1 MGPTYLYCTI
11 MMNQDETTTLMS
23 DTMTD
28 SSSALLGGLPS
39 PASQQEKQGGRKSG
53 HRRRPFVLLV
63 GVFFCL
69 VAVIVLKAKKKEAL
83 DELRSLTGTGG
94 TLRRSYYQAP
104 ITPLPTPSSAFA
116 GANNSHVNNRNS
128 QFIMPGS
135 TDARARKADARAL
148 PTQMSGNV
156 PAHSRT
162 SPGTRTAQH
171 RGWTRSSAF

>member
-1 MGPTYLYCTI
+1 MI
-11 MMNQDETTTLMS
+11 QDEKTTLMS
-23 DTMTD
+23 AAAD
-28 SSSALLGGLPS
+28 SSSALLLPS
-39 PASQQEKQGGRKSG
+39 HSQQQKEQGGSESKSG
-53 HRRRPFVLLV
+53 RRSRRPFVLLV
-63 GVFFCL
+63 GVLFCL
-69 VAVIVLKAKKKEAL
+69 VAVIVLKAKKKEDL

-94 TLRRSYYQAP
+94 TLRHSYYQAP

-116 GANNSHVNNRNS
+116 GANNSRVNNRNS